1 MTSVCERVLV
11 VDDQKGVRQLLRE
24 ALRIV
29 DVTAEL
35 ASDGQQALDRL
46 SQESFGLVLLDMKMP
61 GMSGLEVLT
70 EMRKRGDPTPVW
82 MMTAYEEV
90 KLYEEAQRLG
100 AEQYVIK
107 PFDVMDLAQKINMWL
122 RSPV

>member
-1 MTSVCERVLV
+1 MV

-24 ALRIV
+24 ALLIV
-29 DVTAEL
+29 GVTAEL
-35 ASDGQQALDRL
+35 ACDGQQALERL
-46 SQESFGLVLLDMKMP
+46 GQESYGLVLLDMKMP

-70 EMRKRGDPTPVW
+70 EMRRRGDKTPVW

-107 PFDVMDLAQKINMWL
+107 PFDVMDLAQKVNLWL